1 MGQAMCMDRA
11 ELMTILATTGDY
23 GNDKDD
29 DEQ

>member
-1 MGQAMCMDRA
+1 MDHDLGLGSA